1 MKEKEAKIARM
12 DHEKTRICV
21 LDASNYVGFWI
32 LKGLLS
38 RGYEVHAAIQKHGKF
53 SPFLVWYL
61 FEEV

>member
-53 SPFLVWYL
+53 SPLLV
-61 FEEV
+61 

>member
-1 MKEKEAKIARM
+1 M